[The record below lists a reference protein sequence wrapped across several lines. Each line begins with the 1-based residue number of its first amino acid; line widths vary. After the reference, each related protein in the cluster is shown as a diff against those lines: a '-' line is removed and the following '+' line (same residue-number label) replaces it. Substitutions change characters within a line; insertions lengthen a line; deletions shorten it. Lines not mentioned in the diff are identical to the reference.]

1 MSWLFIGIAGGSALL
16 SVGMAAATAPSY
28 GSPAS
33 SSRKV
38 ANAALRALPN
48 QRRLEAAAR
57 LGQKVEYESDNWM
70 RPRDAWKAGLITDA
84 EWQHYKKLNEE
95 KGLGIFGNLM
105 PGTEPLT
112 TGPNQGQNQDKRT
125 GSHGGYGVR
134 VKGGH
139 MQINLGKRTA
149 DFTGYSDADIQGK
162 VARQMAEVSI
172 GLQEKYGE
180 DFAREA
186 AAQAAL
192 ADPEGTAA
200 RGMLADKI
208 NTMEAERKTRERP
221 VAQALDASVLG
232 ELSTG
237 AGVDGDAGAAI
248 TRALARRGDVT
259 AGQGAVEADM
269 ATGLEGEDRMR
280 ARLQKGT
287 AYLSSGLTPQ
297 DAAYREEQQS
307 MANMAAFLGGRTPQS
322 QFASLSGGQQGAS
335 PRVQGSGLPGVDPNL
350 VGNSQAAG
358 LGGYSAGVRAAASQV
373 NPWFA
378 GLNTAVNA
386 ASVAGNAGYKPFG
399 TII

>member
-33 SSRKV
+33 SSKKV
-38 ANAALRALPN
+38 ANAALQALPE

-57 LGQKVEYESDNWM
+57 LGQKVQYGSANWM
-70 RPRDAWKAGLITDA
+70 RPSDAFKAGLLTDS
-84 EWQHYKKLNEE
+84 EWNYYKNFNDQMPL
-95 KGLGIFGNLM
+95 LSGNGM
-105 PGTEPLT
+105 PGQERKTA
-112 TGPNQGQNQDKRT
+112 GP
-125 GSHGGYGVR
+125 GGYATR
-134 VKGGH
+134 LKGGH

-358 LGGYSAGVRAAASQV
+358 LGGYSAGVRAAANQV
-373 NPWFA
+373 NPWYV

-386 ASVAGNAGYKPFG
+386 ASVAGKAGYKPFG
-399 TII
+399 TN